1 MPKCAPC
8 GKKNGSQTLISCL
21 DANIAI
27 FLHSRSVD
35 RLTSRATEQIER
47 ADLLVSAMVMLELEM
62 LYEKGT
68 IKYTASQILSD
79 LNQQIALS
87 VRQFPMAVVMRSTLR
102 VKWTRKPGDRII
114 VANAIANNEAP
125 LVTSD
130 RRINDQHPNA
140 IW

>member
-1 MPKCAPC
+1 MGCQAM
-8 GKKNGSQTLISCL
+8 ISYL
-21 DANIAI
+21 DTNIAI
-27 FLHSRSVD
+27 FLHSGNVTP
-35 RLTSRATEQIER
+35 LTQRATKQIEI

-68 IKYTASQILSD
+68 IKYPATQILAD
-79 LNQQIALS
+79 LNQQIGLS
-87 VRQFPMAVVMRSTLR
+87 VCQFPMAVVMSAALG
-102 VKWTRKPGDRII
+102 VKWTQEPGDCII

-130 RRINDQHPNA
+130 RRIHEQYPNA

>member
-1 MPKCAPC
+1 MGP
-8 GKKNGSQTLISCL
+8 QTLISYL
-21 DANIAI
+21 DTNIAI
-27 FLHSRSVD
+27 FLHSGNVA
-35 RLTSRATEQIER
+35 RLTQRATEQIER

-62 LYEKGT
+62 LYEKGA

-79 LNQQIALS
+79 LNQQIGVS
-87 VRQFPMAVVMRSTLR
+87 VCQFPMAVVMGNALR
-102 VKWTRKPGDRII
+102 VKWTREPGDRII

-130 RRINDQHPNA
+130 RRIKEEYPNA